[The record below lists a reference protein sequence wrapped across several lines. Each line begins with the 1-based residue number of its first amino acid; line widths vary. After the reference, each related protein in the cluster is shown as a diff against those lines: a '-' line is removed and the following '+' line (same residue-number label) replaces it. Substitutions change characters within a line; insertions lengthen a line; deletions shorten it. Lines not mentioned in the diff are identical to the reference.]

1 MSDHRL
7 ILLQGPKGCGKSTM
21 LIAMYMT
28 LVNASSK
35 CIYLSSEVL
44 RMMGSKSHGVRSY
57 FKEFISKNASISGA
71 ATLLESLNKSVSD
84 FVSAFCGYLQ
94 QFCCSNKLYLFMDF
108 CQLQRVN
115 NLIIQHMVSISL
127 LKFENLHLV
136 IALSSGAVIC
146 QDDDIKRLV
155 KDKEAFSLVINGFN
169 EKEAKKYTELQ
180 EAQLTYDNIV
190 NITGN
195 NPLLLSLLHKTDTK
209 HSFAARVRREVSDF
223 LTKNLKFE
231 GEVIKRFLLHN
242 QLKSC
247 LSLLYYA
254 LWGEELN
261 DEAESKYRDS
271 WLCENNVMILD
282 NKKLLLNFPTFGI
295 LMIQALRNCLLE
307 ESDIL
312 ETLTTKEAS
321 VKGFVFEVK
330 FFQHCEKEG
339 QLCLSC
345 VSVANQEKV
354 DVKLLVSSVGCL
366 QYCGSSLSVN
376 ALYEMSSRYPLLDF
390 VGYLTDNSGVRWLV
404 FLQLSLKPYDKHVSI
419 SGIFKKQKYTPKEIN
434 NSPFYTLY
442 SYYRNLGGIKEAD
455 SSAKVI
461 LGYISPQELEF
472 EDRILP
478 DLQDEIK
485 QVRKNQE
492 MHVAIVQQ
500 NSGFYSTIL
509 QFK

>member
-44 RMMGSKSHGVRSY
+44 RMMGSKSHGSY

-209 HSFAARVRREVSDF
+209 HSFAARVR
-223 LTKNLKFE
+223 
-231 GEVIKRFLLHN
+231 
-242 QLKSC
+242 
-247 LSLLYYA
+247 
-254 LWGEELN
+254 
-261 DEAESKYRDS
+261 
-271 WLCENNVMILD
+271 
-282 NKKLLLNFPTFGI
+282 
-295 LMIQALRNCLLE
+295 
-307 ESDIL
+307 
-312 ETLTTKEAS
+312 
-321 VKGFVFEVK
+321 
-330 FFQHCEKEG
+330 
-339 QLCLSC
+339 
-345 VSVANQEKV
+345 
-354 DVKLLVSSVGCL
+354 
-366 QYCGSSLSVN
+366 
-376 ALYEMSSRYPLLDF
+376 
-390 VGYLTDNSGVRWLV
+390 
-404 FLQLSLKPYDKHVSI
+404 
-419 SGIFKKQKYTPKEIN
+419 
-434 NSPFYTLY
+434 
-442 SYYRNLGGIKEAD
+442 
-455 SSAKVI
+455 
-461 LGYISPQELEF
+461 
-472 EDRILP
+472 
-478 DLQDEIK
+478 
-485 QVRKNQE
+485 
-492 MHVAIVQQ
+492 
-500 NSGFYSTIL
+500 
-509 QFK
+509 